1 MLMKTVTVRTLL
13 DRSQAQNQEAT
24 MLTVWRKELKSRL
37 QTYGGEKISLFPMTL
52 ERIFTNTLTTL
63 GRTCTLTVGV
73 LTQMLIQRMLK
84 AWTNMRGETRNFFP

>member
-37 QTYGGEKISLFPMTL
+37 QTYSGEMI
-52 ERIFTNTLTTL
+52 
-63 GRTCTLTVGV
+63 
-73 LTQMLIQRMLK
+73 
-84 AWTNMRGETRNFFP
+84 